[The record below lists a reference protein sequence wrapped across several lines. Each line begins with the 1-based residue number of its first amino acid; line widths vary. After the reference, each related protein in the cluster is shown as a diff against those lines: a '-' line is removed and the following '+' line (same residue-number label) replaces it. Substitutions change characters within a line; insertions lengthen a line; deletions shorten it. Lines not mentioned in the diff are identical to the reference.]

1 MLPANAGMIPA
12 QQVGER
18 VRARLRDRRL
28 TQTDLAGVLDLT
40 QSVISDRVRGV
51 VAFDVDEL
59 ATTAEF
65 LGCPVSD
72 LLPEEPQTEATA

>member
-1 MLPANAGMIPA
+1 MAITSTA

-18 VRARLRDRRL
+18 VRARLRDRGL

-59 ATTAEF
+59 AKTAEF

-72 LLPEEPQTEATA
+72 LLPEEPQSEATA

>member
-1 MLPANAGMIPA
+1 MAITSTA

-18 VRARLRDRRL
+18 VRARLRARGL
-28 TQTDLAGVLDLT
+28 TQTDLAGALDLT

-59 ATTAEF
+59 AKTAEF
-65 LGCPVSD
+65 LGCSVGE
-72 LLPEEPQTEATA
+72 LLPEPQNEEATA